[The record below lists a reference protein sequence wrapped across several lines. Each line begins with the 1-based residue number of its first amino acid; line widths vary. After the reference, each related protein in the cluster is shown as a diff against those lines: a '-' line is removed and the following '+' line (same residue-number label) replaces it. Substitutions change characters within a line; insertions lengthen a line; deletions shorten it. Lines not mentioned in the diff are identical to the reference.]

1 MSASGDGAPR
11 RAKAGTRRLIG
22 FLAVATALLVLARVL
37 PAGAWLA
44 QLNGL
49 FTRLGP
55 WGIVLFVLVYA
66 LAAVLFVPGSPLT
79 VGAGLVYGL
88 GPGFAAVSAAS
99 TLGAACAFLVARYLA
114 RDRVERWVGGDPRF
128 RAIDEAVGREGWTI
142 VLLTRLSPVFPFN
155 LLNYLYGLTR
165 VPFHTYLL
173 ASWIGMMPGTL
184 LYVYLGFAGR
194 TVAQAATAGPARS
207 PAEYAVWATG
217 LLATIAVTLYV
228 TRLARRALGER
239 AGVGA

>member
-1 MSASGDGAPR
+1 MSGSGVGPPR
-11 RAKAGTRRLIG
+11 RGKAGTRRLIG
-22 FLAVATALLVLARVL
+22 LLAVVAALLVAGRVL
-37 PAGAWLA
+37 PFGAWLA

-55 WGIVLFVLVYA
+55 WGIALFVLVYA
-66 LAAVLFVPGSPLT
+66 LAAVLFVPGSALT

-88 GPGFAAVSAAS
+88 GPGFAAVSAGS

-114 RDRVERWVGGDPRF
+114 RDRVERWVGADPRF
-128 RAIDEAVGREGWTI
+128 RAIDLAVGREGGTI

-165 VPFHTYLL
+165 VPFHVYLL

-184 LYVYLGFAGR
+184 LYVYIGFAGR
-194 TVAQAATAGPARS
+194 AVAQAATGAPALS
-207 PAEYAVWATG
+207 SAQYAFWGVG

-228 TRLARRALGER
+228 TRLARRALGQR

>member
-1 MSASGDGAPR
+1 MSGAGDGAPR
-11 RAKAGTRRLIG
+11 RGKPGTWRLVG
-22 FLAVATALLVLARVL
+22 FLAVAAALLIAGRVL

-88 GPGFAAVSAAS
+88 GPGFAAVSAGS

-114 RDRVERWVGGDPRF
+114 RDRVERWVLSDPRF
-128 RAIDEAVGREGWTI
+128 RAIDLAVGREGGTI

-165 VPFHTYLL
+165 VPFPIYLL
-173 ASWIGMMPGTL
+173 ASWIGMMPGTFL
-184 LYVYLGFAGR
+184 FVSIGSAGR
-194 TVAQAATAGPARS
+194 AVAQAATGGVSRS
-207 PAEYAVWATG
+207 LAEYLFWTLG
-217 LLATIAVTLYV
+217 LVATIAVTLYV
-228 TRLARRALGER
+228 TRLAHRALGQR
-239 AGVGA
+239 AEVGA